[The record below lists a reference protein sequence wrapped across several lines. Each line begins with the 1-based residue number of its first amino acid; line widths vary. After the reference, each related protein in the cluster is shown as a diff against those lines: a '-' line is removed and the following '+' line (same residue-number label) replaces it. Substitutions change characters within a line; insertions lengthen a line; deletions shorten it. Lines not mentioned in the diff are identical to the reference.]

1 MPSISLLLG
10 PILFQD
16 FEVPA
21 SVSLGGAQRV
31 AVHRLIGGARVID
44 TLGRDDADIRFSG
57 VLSGENATLRARTL
71 DELRTSGVPLPVT
84 WDVFYYTV
92 ILTKFEADYRSG
104 WWIPFR
110 IECTVVR
117 DEAAGAIDSVVSLAQ
132 SAISDVLGAST
143 WSNGAAPSLDSLQNA
158 LAAPDA
164 ATLGSADYV
173 TAQAGLLSAQSGLR
187 QAIGAAE
194 ATIEN
199 TALSSAT
206 SAPTGVA
213 ALGTATGAAQQL
225 GGLVIAQGYLGRAA
239 TNLANAST

>member
-1 MPSISLLLG
+1 MAGIALLLG
-10 PILFQD
+10 PILFQG

-31 AVHRLIGGARVID
+31 AIHRLIGGARVID

-71 DELRTSGVPLPVT
+71 DELRAAGVPLPIT

-117 DEAAGAIDSVVSLAQ
+117 DEAAGVIDSVASLAQ
-132 SAISDVLGAST
+132 SAIGDVLGAAT
-143 WSNGAAPSLDSLQNA
+143 WSSGAVPGLGSLQNA

-164 ATLGSADYV
+164 STLGSADYV
-173 TAQAGLLSAQSGLR
+173 ATQASLLSAQNALK
-187 QAIGAAE
+187 QAIGVAE
-194 ATIEN
+194 ATV
-199 TALSSAT
+199 TSSTLSSAT
-206 SAPTGVA
+206 SAPAGVA
-213 ALGTATGAAQQL
+213 ALGTVTGAAQQL
-225 GGLVIAQGYLGRAA
+225 GGLAIAQGYLGRAA